1 MPSATSALSA
11 TPCLS
16 SNDSAVLQAL
26 FDAESSPANA
36 SNGIHLDPSLAQQLP
51 GISASDLSKLQA
63 EELAAIKPLQQRQ
76 EPRRQDSDPVANAD
90 AIRTAVSRLTAI
102 IDENPQYPSAYI
114 NRAQAMRMLVE
125 SSSPQNMENA
135 DSLGSQIFSDLS
147 TAISL
152 LTPSSFSSSSSSSSS
167 PASSTISLSP
177 LHSRILANA
186 HTHRAYILYR
196 AARSLASSSAS
207 ASESSSAPTSTA
219 PTPQIDNLCFLPQQL
234 RNKSAQHLEEM
245 ASMDFQLGGRY
256 GNDVA
261 KQMAVKTNP
270 YAKICAAVVGEAMR
284 KEMERWEEN
293 GAFVV

>member
-1 MPSATSALSA
+1 MPSATSVLSA

-36 SNGIHLDPSLAQQLP
+36 SNGIHLDPSLPQQLP
-51 GISASDLSKLQA
+51 GISASDLSKLQT
-63 EELAAIKPLQQRQ
+63 EELAAIKPLQQGQ
-76 EPRRQDSDPVANAD
+76 EQRQDSDPAANAE
-90 AIRTAVSRLTAI
+90 AIRTAVSQLTAI
-102 IDENPQYPSAYI
+102 IDKNPQYPSAYI

-152 LTPSSFSSSSSSSSS
+152 LTPSSSSSSS

-207 ASESSSAPTSTA
+207 APTSTA
-219 PTPQIDNLCFLPQQL
+219 PPPPPSPQIDNLCFLPQQL